1 MTHQITLLE
10 TLPVTPDTTC
20 YIFTK
25 PEGYSFT
32 PGQATDLALDREGW
46 REEERPFTFTSDPEA
61 SVLSFVIKSYPD
73 HDGVTKALT
82 GLRPGDRA
90 LIGDAWGAIED
101 KGPGTFIAGGAG
113 ITPFLGILR
122 HRARHGTLEG
132 CHLIFANSAPEDIIL
147 HPLWER
153 LGDLR
158 TTFVVEQDARNGQR
172 EGRIDAALLDDVVDG
187 WDGRFYVCGPPP
199 MQEAVVEMLSA
210 RGVDGDRLIQEE

>member
-10 TLPVTPDTTC
+10 TVPVTPDTTC

-25 PEGYSFT
+25 PEGYSFI

-46 REEERPFTFTSDPEA
+46 REEERPFTFTSDPDA
-61 SVLSFVIKSYPD
+61 PVLSFVIKSYTD
-73 HDGVTKALT
+73 HDGVTKQLMGMT
-82 GLRPGDRA
+82 PGDTV

-122 HRARHGTLEG
+122 DRARKGDLKG
-132 CHLIFANSAPEDIIL
+132 CHLIFANSAPQDIIL

-153 LGDLR
+153 LDDLR
-158 TTFVVEQDARNGQR
+158 TTFVVEKGAESGQR
-172 EGRIDAALLDDVVDG
+172 EGRLDAALLDDVVGD

-199 MQEAVVEMLSA
+199 MEEAVVEILKA
-210 RGVDGDRLIQEE
+210 RGVEGDRLIQEE